1 MRHLPGETIVIC
13 DPWQSWNWKPP
24 PQQGSDSNISNV
36 CQGVYSF
43 LFLSPSGDLR
53 ISLDVPRMFSWYLWD
68 TSGGCGNSG
77 WFGGPDDESI
87 FKWKYGHWWFQ
98 IIWRSRSLWWSKSKF
113 SWKYGPGWSQK
124 NRWSQVFD
132 NSKWFSIGSRDF
144 GNPKVSGDNVVSGVV
159 IVEQHLFQLFISKMG
174 DYRGEADESRW
185 WRTGKIKFTS
195 HSTLMMITTMMATL
209 NPLWRPGS
217 SNSNHSSAHSHF
229 LSPHISPVNSP
240 AIRWSLPSIVF
251 CHCRH
256 YCHRNC
262 LIRASQRVPEENLAL
277 VAQPQVSNAIAAQL
291 KSKNFLISS
300 NHYVMTPH
308 LQMCANKT

>member
-1 MRHLPGETIVIC
+1 MRSPCADCQLYQHC
-13 DPWQSWNWKPP
+13 KPQP
-24 PQQGSDSNISNV
+24 PV
-36 CQGVYSF
+36 MPLC
-43 LFLSPSGDLR
+43 LR
-53 ISLDVPRMFSWYLWD
+53 
-68 TSGGCGNSG
+68 
-77 WFGGPDDESI
+77 
-87 FKWKYGHWWFQ
+87 
-98 IIWRSRSLWWSKSKF
+98 
-113 SWKYGPGWSQK
+113 
-124 NRWSQVFD
+124 
-132 NSKWFSIGSRDF
+132 
-144 GNPKVSGDNVVSGVV
+144 
-159 IVEQHLFQLFISKMG
+159 
-174 DYRGEADESRW
+174 
-185 WRTGKIKFTS
+185 
-195 HSTLMMITTMMATL
+195 
-209 NPLWRPGS
+209 RPGS

-308 LQMCANKT
+308 LQMCANKTKLSLQK